1 MVDDPSI
8 PATRYFRT
16 EVGPVFDWIIRYFT
30 ARSAENTKNGF
41 SAPDYSLLAT
51 GYPLL
56 FATERRR
63 RG

>member
-30 ARSAENTKNGF
+30 ARSAEIAKNGF
-41 SAPDYSLLAT
+41 AAPAYSLPAT
-51 GYPLL
+51 RYFPPQ
-56 FATERRR
+56 R
-63 RG
+63 